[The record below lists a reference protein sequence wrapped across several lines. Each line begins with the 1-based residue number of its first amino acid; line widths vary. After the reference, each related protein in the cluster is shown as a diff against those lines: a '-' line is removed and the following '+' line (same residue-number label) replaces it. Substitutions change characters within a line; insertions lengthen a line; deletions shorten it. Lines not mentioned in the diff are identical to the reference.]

1 MTLETL
7 TDKVK
12 TGSNR
17 SKIPIL
23 YFTQLMGLS
32 FGIEPKKLGLHKNL
46 VSPET
51 VINSIG

>member
-7 TDKVK
+7 TNKVK
-12 TGSNR
+12 TGPKR
-17 SKIPIL
+17 KIPIL

-46 VSPET
+46 VSPEA
-51 VINSIG
+51 VINAIV

>member
-7 TDKVK
+7 TGKVK
-12 TGSNR
+12 TGPDKR
-17 SKIPIL
+17 EIPIL

-46 VSPET
+46 VSPEA
-51 VINSIG
+51 VINSIV